1 MNRPEPG
8 LPHTERVID
17 ADRLHAVITA
27 ELARRRADVAA
38 VDPRLTA
45 DVDVLVEFV
54 TDGGKR
60 LRPQFLW
67 CGWLA
72 GGGAPAG
79 PDADAVLTVA
89 AALELLQ
96 ACALLHDDIIDR
108 SERRRGRPSTHR
120 AVAKRAAGAGVAAD
134 PEHYGVSVAI
144 LLGDLALA
152 WCDDLF
158 LAGALPLGA
167 AERAAPVWRAMRT
180 EVLAGQLL
188 DLAVTVSAEADPAA
202 QERDAMRVNR
212 YKTAAYTV
220 ERPLHLGA
228 ALAGARPATVRALR
242 TYGTD
247 VGIAFQLR
255 DDLLGVFGD
264 PAVTGKPAGDDLA
277 EGKQTVLLA
286 LARAELGG
294 SPDRAADV
302 ADLDAGVGRADADTE
317 RLTAIIAGTGAA
329 AAVERRID
337 ELARRGLAALAAD
350 DADDTDGRP
359 AVPSAVRD
367 RLAAMAQAATA
378 RVR

>member
-8 LPHTERVID
+8 LPHTGRVID

-38 VDPRLTA
+38 VDPRLVA
-45 DVDVLVEFV
+45 DVELLVEFV

-72 GGGAPAG
+72 GGGAATG
-79 PDADAVLTVA
+79 PDADAVLQVA

-108 SERRRGRPSTHR
+108 SQRRRGRPSTHR
-120 AVAKRAAGAGVAAD
+120 AVAKRAADAGVAAD
-134 PEHYGVSVAI
+134 PEHHGVSVAI

-167 AERAAPVWRAMRT
+167 AHRAAPVWRAMRT

-188 DLAVTVSAEADPAA
+188 DLAVTVSAEADPAT

-212 YKTAAYTV
+212 YKTAAYTI

-228 ALAGARPATVRALR
+228 ALAGAAPATIAALR

-247 VGIAFQLR
+247 IGVAFQLR

-264 PAVTGKPAGDDLA
+264 PAVTGKPAGDDLV

-286 LARAELGG
+286 LARAELGRA
-294 SPDRAADV
+294 PDRV
-302 ADLDAGVGRADADTE
+302 GELADLDAGVGRADADTE
-317 RLTAIIAGTGAA
+317 KLTAIIAGTGAVG
-329 AAVERRID
+329 AVERRIA
-337 ELARRGLAALAAD
+337 ELVGTGLAALSSIGP
-350 DADDTDGRP
+350 DGRS
-359 AVPSAVRD
+359 AVPDPVHE
-367 RLAAMAQAATA
+367 RLADMAVAATA
-378 RVR
+378 RRR